1 MPAALVTGAG
11 RRGNVGAAVVPA
23 LERAGWDVATT
34 DLEGDVT
41 VRADLGDREAAAGV
55 FEATETAVGPV
66 TALINCHAHSELG
79 GLLDATSEQFDR
91 HLAVNARATLLL
103 TAEFVRRF
111 RGEPGLGRIVNFT
124 STPPL
129 AGEIAYAA
137 SKGAIEWIT
146 VSAAVELG
154 PRGITVNAVD
164 PGPTETGWMSAELAQ
179 AVARATP
186 LGRAG
191 RPEDAG
197 ELVAFLVSPAA
208 GWITGQI
215 LHSDGGYGWV
225 RRARRGGRLDH

>member
-11 RRGNVGAAVVPA
+11 RRGNVAAAVVPA
-23 LERAGWDVATT
+23 LEREGWDVATT
-34 DLEGDVT
+34 DLEGEVT
-41 VRADLGDREAAAGV
+41 VRADLGDPEAAAGV
-55 FEATETAVGPV
+55 FEATEAAVGGV
-66 TALINCHAHSELG
+66 TALVNCHAHSELG
-79 GLLDATSEQFDR
+79 GLLEATPEQFDR
-91 HLAVNARATLLL
+91 HMVVNARATLLL
-103 TAEFVRRF
+103 SAEFVRRF
-111 RGEPGLGRIVNFT
+111 GGEPGLGRIVNFT

-146 VSAAVELG
+146 ISAAVELG

-164 PGPTETGWMSAELAQ
+164 PGPTETGWMSEELAQ
-179 AVARATP
+179 AVAQATP

-191 RPEDAG
+191 RPQDAA

-225 RRARRGGRLDH
+225 RRARRGGTLDH